1 MTQPPLPPPPSLADR
16 AWQTAY
22 RLGYPVA
29 RLSWHLLPRPHQGA
43 LVAVYVGAAV
53 LLVRASYRREWNFAG
68 GGVERGETPD
78 IAARRELEE
87 EIGLAVPAL
96 QPAGSIQGNWEGRPD
111 LVHFF
116 ELRLDSLPPL
126 RLDNREIVA
135 ARLVDLDRLGEMAL
149 TGPVADFLKPPL
161 PRAQQGQR

>member
-1 MTQPPLPPPPSLADR
+1 MSQPQPSSPPSLVDR
-16 AWQTAY
+16 AWQAAF

-29 RLSWHLLPRPHQGA
+29 RLSWQLRPRPHQGA
-43 LVAVYVGAAV
+43 LVAIYVGTLI
-53 LLVRASYRREWNFAG
+53 LLVRASYRTGWSFPG
-68 GGVERGETPD
+68 GGVEADETPED
-78 IAARRELEE
+78 AARRELQE

-96 QPAGSIQGNWEGRPD
+96 RPVRSIRGNWESRPD

-135 ARLVDLDRLGEMAL
+135 AQLVALGAAPPLPL

-161 PRAQQGQR
+161 PGT